1 MKVNILKVYIGESNP
16 IFLKRILVLLGE
28 LTLRFRDE
36 CDLAEPEE
44 VRGAV
49 LDAAVVFMLGF
60 DELVGWTKSPVGC
73 RRCDER
79 CVPGGAS
86 IVRFSDRLASATAW

>member
-1 MKVNILKVYIGESNP
+1 
-16 IFLKRILVLLGE
+16 VLLGE
-28 LTLRFRDE
+28 LTLIFRDE

-49 LDAAVVFMLGF
+49 PDIAVVFMLGF
-60 DELVGWTKSPVGC
+60 DELVGWTKSPTGC

-79 CVPGGAS
+79 CVPGSAS
-86 IVRFSDRLASATAW
+86 IVRLSDRLASATAW

>member
-1 MKVNILKVYIGESNP
+1 MLAKQSDL
-16 IFLKRILVLLGE
+16 LKRILGLLGE

-60 DELVGWTKSPVGC
+60 DGLVKSPAGC

-79 CVPGGAS
+79 CEPGGAS
-86 IVRFSDRLASATAW
+86 IIRFSDRLALATAW

>member
-1 MKVNILKVYIGESNP
+1 MKVNILKVYQSSR
-16 IFLKRILVLLGE
+16 LKPYVGT

-36 CDLAEPEE
+36 YDLAEPEE

-49 LDAAVVFMLGF
+49 LDDAVVFMLGF
-60 DELVGWTKSPVGC
+60 DELVGWTKSPAGC

-86 IVRFSDRLASATAW
+86 ILRFSDRLASATTW